1 MAKLGRYSAD
11 RKKIEA
17 LNCFGA
23 SPAAAAITIDKAKC
37 GTIFVCTPAGDD
49 ANNGSVIT
57 LPSEADAGKGWWC
70 KFILAA
76 DIATDNDDDNDIV
89 IQNAAGD
96 TDDMI
101 VHLPGDADADGAGHA
116 DGASVTFE
124 ESNAKAGDEV
134 EVICTGDRWL
144 VHVRSAIVGGVT
156 KQ

>member
-17 LNCFGA
+17 LDCFDSA
-23 SPAAAAITIDKAKC
+23 TAAITIDPAKC
-37 GTIFVCTPAGDD
+37 GTVFICTPAGDD
-49 ANNGSVIT
+49 ANEGATIT

-70 KFILAA
+70 KFVLNAA
-76 DIATDNDDDNDIV
+76 IVGDSDDNNNIL
-89 IQNAAGD
+89 IQNASGD

-101 VHLPGDADADGAGHA
+101 VHFPADAAADGAGAA
-116 DGASVTFE
+116 DGASVTFVE
-124 ESNAKAGDEV
+124 GAAQAGDEV

-144 VHVRSAIVGGVT
+144 VHVRCAVSGGVT

>member
-17 LNCFGA
+17 LNCFGTA
-23 SPAAAAITIDKAKC
+23 TAAITIDKAKC

-49 ANNGSVIT
+49 DNEGATIT

-70 KFILAA
+70 KFVLNAA
-76 DIATDNDDDNDIV
+76 IVSDGSDVNDIV

-101 VHLPGDADADGAGHA
+101 VHLPADSGADGAGAA
-116 DGASVTFE
+116 DGASVTFVE
-124 ESNAKAGDEV
+124 GAAQAGDEV
-134 EVICTGDRWL
+134 EVVCTGDRWL
-144 VHVRSAIVGGVT
+144 VHVRCAVVGGVT

>member
-17 LNCFGA
+17 LDCFA
-23 SPAAAAITIDKAKC
+23 SSNRAIAIDKAKC

-49 ANNGSVIT
+49 ANEGATIT

-70 KFILAA
+70 KFVLNAAIAA
-76 DIATDNDDDNDIV
+76 DGDDNNNIV
-89 IQNAAGD
+89 IQNASGE
-96 TDDMI
+96 TNDMI
-101 VHLPGDADADGAGHA
+101 VHLPADAAADGAGAA
-116 DGASVTFE
+116 DGASVTFVE
-124 ESNAKAGDEV
+124 GAAQAGDEV

-144 VHVRSAIVGGVT
+144 VHVRCAVVGGVT

>member
-1 MAKLGRYSAD
+1 MSKLGRYSAD

-17 LNCFGA
+17 LDCFA
-23 SPAAAAITIDKAKC
+23 SANLAITIDAAQC

-49 ANNGSVIT
+49 ANEGATIT

-70 KFILAA
+70 KFILNAA
-76 DIATDNDDDNDIV
+76 IATDSDDNGNII

-101 VHLPGDADADGAGHA
+101 VSIPADAGADGSGAA
-116 DGASVTFE
+116 DGASVTFVE
-124 ESNAKAGDEV
+124 GSAAAGDEV

-144 VHVRSAIVGGVT
+144 VHARCAVSGAVT